1 MNQKSENYWLL
12 DAPASKAI
20 WHMAI
25 PMMLGM
31 SVNIIYNITDT
42 FFIGRLNDTA
52 ALAAISLL
60 LPFTTI
66 LMAIGNLFGTGGSTL
81 FSRLLGSE
89 NTDKTRQCSATTL
102 WLSFIFGLLAAVISV
117 IFSNSITRLL
127 GADTNTFAYVR
138 QYLIFYGMGA
148 PFIVANFTLEQ
159 LIRGD
164 GESVESMI
172 GMMISVGVNIV
183 LDPILMFGFH
193 LGIRGAAIAT
203 VLGNAAA
210 VTYYIVCIWRS
221 DNQLSTLPK
230 YFRLEK
236 QMLKEIFSVGLSAM
250 LLDIL
255 LIVSSLM
262 FNYYAL
268 KYGDYVLAGFGI
280 SQKLVQ
286 IVDLIGMGLYM
297 GVIPLIAVAY
307 GAGNKLRM
315 NEIIKKTT
323 IYLALVITCL
333 FVILFTCRNFI
344 IHCFSNDPDVIHM
357 GAYILTVQL
366 CSSFFAAG
374 AGLLTGIFQAKGENT
389 PAVIMSVMRGLIL
402 IPAIIFGNYFFKV
415 NGVIF
420 SLLAAEAISCITGFI
435 LYEFEK
441 KSSNTLNKKA
451 ISYKNS

>member
-1 MNQKSENYWLL
+1 MNQKNENYWLL
-12 DAPASKAI
+12 DAPVTKAI

-31 SVNIIYNITDT
+31 SINIIYNITDT

-89 NTDKTRQCSATTL
+89 NTDRTKQCSATTL
-102 WLSFIFGLLAAVISV
+102 WLSFLFGLLTAIISI
-117 IFSNSITRLL
+117 IFSNYIIRLL
-127 GADTNTFAYVR
+127 GADSNTFAYVK

-148 PFIVANFTLEQ
+148 PFIIANFTLEQ

-164 GESVESMI
+164 GKSVESMI
-172 GMMISVGVNIV
+172 GMMISVGANII
-183 LDPILMFGFH
+183 LDPILMFGLQ

-203 VLGNAAA
+203 VIGNAFA
-210 VTYYIVCIWRS
+210 VIYYIVCIQRA
-221 DNQLSTLPK
+221 DNQLSALPK

-236 QMLKEIFSVGLSAM
+236 QMLKEIFLVGLSAL

-307 GAGNKLRM
+307 GARNELRM
-315 NEIIKKTT
+315 KEIIKKTAL
-323 IYLALVITCL
+323 YLALVITCL
-333 FVILFTCRNFI
+333 FAILFTCRNFI
-344 IHCFSNDPDVIHM
+344 VHCFSNDSDVIRI

-374 AGLLTGIFQAKGENT
+374 AGLLTGIFQAKGEGT
-389 PAVIMSVMRGLIL
+389 PAVVMSVMRGLML
-402 IPAIIFGNYFFKV
+402 IPAIIFGNYLFKM

-420 SLLAAEAISCITGFI
+420 SLLVAEAISCITGLV
-435 LYEFEK
+435 LYKLK
-441 KSSNTLNKKA
+441 K
-451 ISYKNS
+451 

>member
-1 MNQKSENYWLL
+1 MNQKNENYWLL
-12 DAPASKAI
+12 DAPVTKAI

-31 SVNIIYNITDT
+31 SINIIYNITDT

-89 NTDKTRQCSATTL
+89 NTDRTKQCSATTL
-102 WLSFIFGLLAAVISV
+102 WLSFLFGLLTAIISI
-117 IFSNSITRLL
+117 IFSNYIIRLL
-127 GADTNTFAYVR
+127 GADSNTFAYVK

-148 PFIVANFTLEQ
+148 PFIIANFTLEQ

-164 GESVESMI
+164 GKSVESMI
-172 GMMISVGVNIV
+172 GMMISIGANII
-183 LDPILMFGFH
+183 LDPILMFGLQ

-203 VLGNAAA
+203 VIGNAFA
-210 VTYYIVCIWRS
+210 VIYYIVCIQRA
-221 DNQLSTLPK
+221 DNQLSALPK

-236 QMLKEIFSVGLSAM
+236 QMLKEIFLVGLSAM

-297 GVIPLIAVAY
+297 GVIPLIATAY
-307 GAGNKLRM
+307 GARNELRVK
-315 NEIIKKTT
+315 EIIKKTAL
-323 IYLALVITCL
+323 YLALVITCL
-333 FVILFTCRNFI
+333 FAILFTCRNFI
-344 IHCFSNDPDVIHM
+344 VHCFSNDSDVIRI

-374 AGLLTGIFQAKGENT
+374 AGLLTGIFQAKGEGT
-389 PAVIMSVMRGLIL
+389 PAVVMSVMRGLML
-402 IPAIIFGNYFFKV
+402 IPAIIFGNYLFKM

-420 SLLAAEAISCITGFI
+420 SLLVAEAISCITGLV
-435 LYEFEK
+435 LYKLK
-441 KSSNTLNKKA
+441 K
-451 ISYKNS
+451 

>member
-1 MNQKSENYWLL
+1 MNQKNENYWLL
-12 DAPASKAI
+12 DAPVTKAI

-31 SVNIIYNITDT
+31 SINIIYNITDT

-52 ALAAISLL
+52 AIAAISLL

-89 NTDKTRQCSATTL
+89 NTDRTKQCSATTL
-102 WLSFIFGLLAAVISV
+102 WLSFLFGLLTAIISI
-117 IFSNSITRLL
+117 IFSNYIIRLL
-127 GADTNTFAYVR
+127 GADSNTFVYVK

-148 PFIVANFTLEQ
+148 PFIIANFTLEQ

-164 GESVESMI
+164 GKSVESMI
-172 GMMISVGVNIV
+172 GMMISIGANII
-183 LDPILMFGFH
+183 LDPILMFGLQ

-203 VLGNAAA
+203 VIGNAFA
-210 VTYYIVCIWRS
+210 VIYYIVCIQRA
-221 DNQLSTLPK
+221 DNQLSALPK

-236 QMLKEIFSVGLSAM
+236 QMLKEIFLVGLSAM

-307 GAGNKLRM
+307 GARNELRM
-315 NEIIKKTT
+315 KEIIKKTAL
-323 IYLALVITCL
+323 YLALVITCL
-333 FVILFTCRNFI
+333 FAILFTCRNFI
-344 IHCFSNDPDVIHM
+344 VHCFSNDSDVIRI

-374 AGLLTGIFQAKGENT
+374 AGILTGIFQAKGEGT
-389 PAVIMSVMRGLIL
+389 PAVVMSVMRGLML
-402 IPAIIFGNYFFKV
+402 IPAIIFGNYLFKM

-420 SLLAAEAISCITGFI
+420 SLLVAEAISCITGLV
-435 LYEFEK
+435 LYKLK
-441 KSSNTLNKKA
+441 K
-451 ISYKNS
+451 

>member
-1 MNQKSENYWLL
+1 MNQKNENYWLL
-12 DAPASKAI
+12 DAPVTKAI

-31 SVNIIYNITDT
+31 SINIIYNITDT

-52 ALAAISLL
+52 ALAAISLM

-89 NTDKTRQCSATTL
+89 NTDRTKQCSATTL
-102 WLSFIFGLLAAVISV
+102 WLSFLFGLLTAIISI
-117 IFSNSITRLL
+117 IFSNYIIRLL
-127 GADTNTFAYVR
+127 GADSNTFAYVK

-148 PFIVANFTLEQ
+148 PFIIANFTLEQ

-164 GESVESMI
+164 GKSVESMI
-172 GMMISVGVNIV
+172 GMMISIGANII
-183 LDPILMFGFH
+183 LDPILMFGLQ

-203 VLGNAAA
+203 VIGNAFA
-210 VTYYIVCIWRS
+210 VIYYIVCIQRA
-221 DNQLSTLPK
+221 DNQLSALPK

-236 QMLKEIFSVGLSAM
+236 QMLKEIFLVGLSAM

-297 GVIPLIAVAY
+297 GVIPLIATAY
-307 GAGNKLRM
+307 GARNELRVK
-315 NEIIKKTT
+315 EIIKKTAL
-323 IYLALVITCL
+323 YLALVITCL
-333 FVILFTCRNFI
+333 FTILFTCRNFI
-344 IHCFSNDPDVIHM
+344 VHCFSNDSDVIRI

-374 AGLLTGIFQAKGENT
+374 AGLLTGIFQAKGEGT
-389 PAVIMSVMRGLIL
+389 PAVVMSVMRGIML
-402 IPAIIFGNYFFKV
+402 IPAIIFGNYLFKM

-420 SLLAAEAISCITGFI
+420 SLLVAEAISCITGLV
-435 LYEFEK
+435 LYKLK
-441 KSSNTLNKKA
+441 K
-451 ISYKNS
+451 

>member
-1 MNQKSENYWLL
+1 MNQKNENYWLL
-12 DAPASKAI
+12 DAPVTKAI

-31 SVNIIYNITDT
+31 SINIIYNITDT

-52 ALAAISLL
+52 ALATISLL

-89 NTDKTRQCSATTL
+89 NTDRTKQCSATTL
-102 WLSFIFGLLAAVISV
+102 WLSFLFGLLTAIISI
-117 IFSNSITRLL
+117 IFSNYIIRLL
-127 GADTNTFAYVR
+127 GADSNTFAYVK

-148 PFIVANFTLEQ
+148 PFIIANFTLEQ

-164 GESVESMI
+164 GKSVESMI
-172 GMMISVGVNIV
+172 GMMISIGANII
-183 LDPILMFGFH
+183 LDPILMFGLQ

-203 VLGNAAA
+203 VIGNAFA
-210 VTYYIVCIWRS
+210 VIYYIVCIQRA
-221 DNQLSTLPK
+221 DNQLSALPK

-236 QMLKEIFSVGLSAM
+236 QMLKEIFLVGLSAM

-297 GVIPLIAVAY
+297 GVIPLIATAY
-307 GAGNKLRM
+307 GARNELRVK
-315 NEIIKKTT
+315 EIIKKTAL
-323 IYLALVITCL
+323 YLALVITCL
-333 FVILFTCRNFI
+333 FTILFTCRNFI
-344 IHCFSNDPDVIHM
+344 VHCFSNDSDVIRI

-374 AGLLTGIFQAKGENT
+374 AGLLTGIFQAKGEGT
-389 PAVIMSVMRGLIL
+389 PAVVMSVMRGIML
-402 IPAIIFGNYFFKV
+402 IPAIIFGNYLFKM

-420 SLLAAEAISCITGFI
+420 SLLVAEAISCITGLV
-435 LYEFEK
+435 LYKLK
-441 KSSNTLNKKA
+441 K
-451 ISYKNS
+451 

>member
-1 MNQKSENYWLL
+1 MNQKNENYWLL
-12 DAPASKAI
+12 DAPVTKAI

-31 SVNIIYNITDT
+31 SINIIYNITDT

-52 ALAAISLL
+52 ALAATSLL

-89 NTDKTRQCSATTL
+89 NTDRTKQCSATTL
-102 WLSFIFGLLAAVISV
+102 WLSFLFGLLTAIISI
-117 IFSNSITRLL
+117 IFSNYIIRLL
-127 GADTNTFAYVR
+127 GADSNTFAYVK

-148 PFIVANFTLEQ
+148 PFIIANFTLEQ

-164 GESVESMI
+164 GKSVESMI
-172 GMMISVGVNIV
+172 GMMISVGANII
-183 LDPILMFGFH
+183 LDPILMFGLQ

-203 VLGNAAA
+203 VIGNAFA
-210 VTYYIVCIWRS
+210 VIYYIVCIQRA
-221 DNQLSTLPK
+221 DNQLSALPK

-236 QMLKEIFSVGLSAM
+236 QMLKEIFLVGLSAM

-307 GAGNKLRM
+307 GARNELRM
-315 NEIIKKTT
+315 KEIIKKTAL
-323 IYLALVITCL
+323 YLALVITCL
-333 FVILFTCRNFI
+333 FAILFTCRNFI
-344 IHCFSNDPDVIHM
+344 VHCFSNDSDVIRI

-374 AGLLTGIFQAKGENT
+374 AGLLTGIFQAKGEGT
-389 PAVIMSVMRGLIL
+389 PAIVMSVMRGLML
-402 IPAIIFGNYFFKV
+402 IPAIIFGNYLFKM

-420 SLLAAEAISCITGFI
+420 SLLVAEAISCITGLV
-435 LYEFEK
+435 LYKLK
-441 KSSNTLNKKA
+441 K
-451 ISYKNS
+451 

>member
-12 DAPASKAI
+12 DAPVSKAI

-60 LPFTTI
+60 LPFTTV

-89 NTDKTRQCSATTL
+89 VTDKTRQCASATL
-102 WLSFIFGLLAAVISV
+102 WLSFIAGLLAAVISI
-117 IFSNSITRLL
+117 IFSDSITRLL
-127 GADTNTFAYVR
+127 GADNTTFTYVR
-138 QYLIFYGMGA
+138 QYLFFYGMGA
-148 PFIVANFTLEQ
+148 PFIIANFTLEQ

-172 GMMISVGVNIV
+172 GMMISVGTNII
-183 LDPILMFGFH
+183 LDPIMMFGFH

-210 VTYYIVCIWRS
+210 VAYYIACICHA
-221 DNQLSTLPK
+221 DNQLSVLPK

-236 QMLKEIFSVGLSAM
+236 QMLKEIFSVGLSAL

-255 LIVSSLM
+255 LVVSSLM

-286 IVDLIGMGLYM
+286 IVDFIGMGLYM
-297 GVIPLIAVAY
+297 GVIPLIAVSY

-315 NEIIKKTT
+315 KEIIKKTSF
-323 IYLALVITCL
+323 YLALVITCL

-344 IHCFSNDPDVIHM
+344 VHCFSNDPEVIHM
-357 GAYILTVQL
+357 GAYILTIQL

-374 AGLLTGIFQAKGENT
+374 AGLLTGIFQAKGEGT
-389 PAVIMSVMRGLIL
+389 PAVIMSVTRGLIL
-402 IPAIIFGNYFFKV
+402 IPAIILGNYLFKV

-420 SLLAAEAISCITGFI
+420 SLLAAEVISFVTGLA
-435 LYEFEK
+435 LYQIEK
-441 KSSNTLNKKA
+441 VRTIRK
-451 ISYKNS
+451 

>member
-1 MNQKSENYWLL
+1 MNQKNENYWLL
-12 DAPASKAI
+12 DAPVSKAI
-20 WHMAI
+20 WHMAL

-60 LPFTTI
+60 LPFATI

-102 WLSFIFGLLAAVISV
+102 WLSFIFGLLAAVISI

-127 GADTNTFAYVR
+127 GADTATFTYVR

-148 PFIVANFTLEQ
+148 PFIIANFTLEQ

-164 GESVESMI
+164 GESIKS
-172 GMMISVGVNIV
+172 IS
-183 LDPILMFGFH
+183 
-193 LGIRGAAIAT
+193 A
-203 VLGNAAA
+203 
-210 VTYYIVCIWRS
+210 
-221 DNQLSTLPK
+221 LPK
-230 YFRLEK
+230 YFRLET
-236 QMLKEIFSVGLSAM
+236 QMLKEIFSVGLSSM

-262 FNYYAL
+262 FNFYAL

-307 GAGNKLRM
+307 GAGNELRM
-315 NEIIKKTT
+315 NEIIKKTA
-323 IYLALVITCL
+323 IYLSLVIACL
-333 FVILFTCRNFI
+333 FVILFACRNYI
-344 IHCFSNDPDVIHM
+344 VHCFSNDPDVIHI
-357 GAYILTVQL
+357 GAYILTIQL
-366 CSSFFAAG
+366 CSSFFTAG
-374 AGLLTGIFQAKGENT
+374 AGLLTGIFQAKGEGT

-402 IPAIIFGNYFFKV
+402 IPAIIFGNYFFRV

-420 SLLAAEAISCITGFI
+420 SLLVAEAISCITGLA
-435 LYEFEK
+435 LYKIEK
-441 KSSNTLNKKA
+441 TKEIGKMR
-451 ISYKNS
+451 

>member
-1 MNQKSENYWLL
+1 MNQKNENYWLL
-12 DAPASKAI
+12 DAPVTKAI

-31 SVNIIYNITDT
+31 SINIIYNITDT

-89 NTDKTRQCSATTL
+89 NTDRTKQCSATTL
-102 WLSFIFGLLAAVISV
+102 WLSFLFGLLTAIISI
-117 IFSNSITRLL
+117 IFSNYIIRLL
-127 GADTNTFAYVR
+127 GADSNTFVYVK

-148 PFIVANFTLEQ
+148 PFIIANFTLEQ

-164 GESVESMI
+164 GKSVESMI
-172 GMMISVGVNIV
+172 GMMISIGANII
-183 LDPILMFGFH
+183 LDPILMFGLQ

-203 VLGNAAA
+203 VIGNAFA
-210 VTYYIVCIWRS
+210 VIYYIVCIQRA
-221 DNQLSTLPK
+221 DNQLSALPK

-236 QMLKEIFSVGLSAM
+236 QMLKEIFLVGLSAM

-307 GAGNKLRM
+307 GARNELRM
-315 NEIIKKTT
+315 KEIIKKTAL
-323 IYLALVITCL
+323 YLALVITCL
-333 FVILFTCRNFI
+333 FAILFTCRNFI
-344 IHCFSNDPDVIHM
+344 VHCFSNDSDVIRI

-374 AGLLTGIFQAKGENT
+374 AGLLTGIFQSKGEGT
-389 PAVIMSVMRGLIL
+389 PAVVMSVMRGLML
-402 IPAIIFGNYFFKV
+402 IPAIIFGNYLFKM

-420 SLLAAEAISCITGFI
+420 SLFVAEAISCITGLV
-435 LYEFEK
+435 LYKLK
-441 KSSNTLNKKA
+441 K
-451 ISYKNS
+451 

>member
-1 MNQKSENYWLL
+1 MNQKNENYWLL
-12 DAPASKAI
+12 DAPVTKAI
-20 WHMAI
+20 CHMAI

-31 SVNIIYNITDT
+31 SINIIYNITDT

-89 NTDKTRQCSATTL
+89 NTDRTKQCSATTL
-102 WLSFIFGLLAAVISV
+102 WLSFLFGLLTAIISI
-117 IFSNSITRLL
+117 IFSNYIIRLL
-127 GADTNTFAYVR
+127 GADSNTFAYVK

-148 PFIVANFTLEQ
+148 PFIIANFTLEQ

-164 GESVESMI
+164 GKSVESMI
-172 GMMISVGVNIV
+172 GMMISVGANII
-183 LDPILMFGFH
+183 LDPILMFGLQ

-203 VLGNAAA
+203 VIGNAFA
-210 VTYYIVCIWRS
+210 VIYYIVCIQRA
-221 DNQLSTLPK
+221 DNQLSALPK

-236 QMLKEIFSVGLSAM
+236 QMLKEIFLVGLSAL

-307 GAGNKLRM
+307 GARNELRM
-315 NEIIKKTT
+315 KEIIKKTAL
-323 IYLALVITCL
+323 YLALVITCL
-333 FVILFTCRNFI
+333 FAILFTCRNFI
-344 IHCFSNDPDVIHM
+344 VHCFSNDSDVIRI

-374 AGLLTGIFQAKGENT
+374 AGLLTGIFQAKGEGT
-389 PAVIMSVMRGLIL
+389 PAVVMSVMRGLML
-402 IPAIIFGNYFFKV
+402 IPAIIFGNYLFKM

-420 SLLAAEAISCITGFI
+420 SLLVAEAISCITGLV
-435 LYEFEK
+435 LYKLK
-441 KSSNTLNKKA
+441 K
-451 ISYKNS
+451 

>member
-1 MNQKSENYWLL
+1 MNQKNENYWLL
-12 DAPASKAI
+12 DAPVTKAI

-31 SVNIIYNITDT
+31 SINIIYNITDT

-89 NTDKTRQCSATTL
+89 NTDRTKQCSATTL
-102 WLSFIFGLLAAVISV
+102 WLSFLFGLLTAIISI
-117 IFSNSITRLL
+117 IFSNYIIRLL
-127 GADTNTFAYVR
+127 GADSNTFAYVK

-148 PFIVANFTLEQ
+148 PFIIANFTLEQ

-164 GESVESMI
+164 GKSVESMI
-172 GMMISVGVNIV
+172 GMMISIGANII
-183 LDPILMFGFH
+183 LDPILMFGLQ

-203 VLGNAAA
+203 VIGNAFA
-210 VTYYIVCIWRS
+210 VIYYIVCIQRA
-221 DNQLSTLPK
+221 DNQLSALPK

-236 QMLKEIFSVGLSAM
+236 QMLKEIFLVGLSAM

-307 GAGNKLRM
+307 GARNELRM
-315 NEIIKKTT
+315 KEIIKKTAL
-323 IYLALVITCL
+323 YLALVITCL
-333 FVILFTCRNFI
+333 FAILFTCRNFI
-344 IHCFSNDPDVIHM
+344 VHCFSNDSDVIRI

-374 AGLLTGIFQAKGENT
+374 AGLLTGIFQAKGEGT
-389 PAVIMSVMRGLIL
+389 PAVVMSVMRGIML
-402 IPAIIFGNYFFKV
+402 IPAIIFGNYLFKM

-420 SLLAAEAISCITGFI
+420 SLLVAEAISCITGLV
-435 LYEFEK
+435 LYKLK
-441 KSSNTLNKKA
+441 K
-451 ISYKNS
+451 

>member
-12 DAPASKAI
+12 DAPVSKAI

-89 NTDKTRQCSATTL
+89 STDKTRQCSATTL

-117 IFSNSITRLL
+117 IFCSSITKLL
-127 GADTNTFAYVR
+127 GADTNTFTYVR
-138 QYLIFYGMGA
+138 QYMFFYGMGA
-148 PFIVANFTLEQ
+148 PFIISNFALEQ
-159 LIRGD
+159 LVRGD
-164 GESVESMI
+164 GESVQSMV
-172 GMMISVGVNIV
+172 GMMISVGTNII

-210 VTYYIVCIWRS
+210 VAYYIICICRA
-221 DNQLSTLPK
+221 DNQLSILPK

-255 LIVSSLM
+255 LIISSLM

-297 GVIPLIAVAY
+297 GVIPLIAVAC
-307 GAGNKLRM
+307 GAGNALRM
-315 NEIIKKTT
+315 KEIIKKTSL
-323 IYLALVITCL
+323 YLALVIGCL
-333 FVILFTCRNFI
+333 FIILFTCRNSI
-344 IHCFSNDPDVIHM
+344 IHCFSNAPEVVHI

-374 AGLLTGIFQAKGENT
+374 AGLLTGIFQAKGEGT
-389 PAVIMSVMRGLIL
+389 PAIIMSIMRGLIL
-402 IPAIIFGNYFFKV
+402 IPAIILGNHFFKV

-420 SLLAAEAISCITGFI
+420 SLLVAEAISCVTGFV
-435 LYEFEK
+435 LYKLK
-441 KSSNTLNKKA
+441 K
-451 ISYKNS
+451 

>member
-1 MNQKSENYWLL
+1 MNQKNENYWLL
-12 DAPASKAI
+12 DAPVAKAI

-31 SVNIIYNITDT
+31 SINIIYNITDT
-42 FFIGRLNDTA
+42 FFIGKLNDTA

-81 FSRLLGSE
+81 FSRLLGSK
-89 NTDKTRQCSATTL
+89 NTDKTKQCSATTL
-102 WLSFIFGLLAAVISV
+102 WLSFIFGLLSAIISI
-117 IFSNSITRLL
+117 IFSNHIIRLL
-127 GADTNTFAYVR
+127 GADNTTFVYVK
-138 QYLIFYGMGA
+138 QYLIFYGLGA
-148 PFIVANFTLEQ
+148 PFIIANFTLEQ

-164 GESVESMI
+164 GKSVESMI
-172 GMMISVGVNIV
+172 GMILSVGTNII
-183 LDPILMFGFH
+183 LDPILMFGFQ

-203 VLGNAAA
+203 VIGNVVA
-210 VTYYIVCIWRS
+210 VIYYIVCIQRA

-255 LIVSSLM
+255 LIISSLM

-297 GVIPLIAVAY
+297 GVIPLIAVSY
-307 GAGNKLRM
+307 GAKNELRM
-315 NEIIKKTT
+315 KEIIKKTAF
-323 IYLALVITCL
+323 YLALVITCL
-333 FVILFTCRNFI
+333 FVVLFIGRDFI
-344 IHCFSNDPDVIHM
+344 IHCFSNDSNVIRI
-357 GAYILTVQL
+357 GGYILTVQL

-374 AGLLTGIFQAKGENT
+374 AGLLTGIFQAKGEGT
-389 PAVIMSVMRGLIL
+389 PAVVMSVMRGIML
-402 IPAIIFGNYFFKV
+402 IPAIVIGNHFFKV

-420 SLLAAEAISCITGFI
+420 SLLIAEAISCITGFI
-435 LYEFEK
+435 IYKSK
-441 KSSNTLNKKA
+441 K
-451 ISYKNS
+451 

>member
-1 MNQKSENYWLL
+1 MNQKNENYWLL
-12 DAPASKAI
+12 DAPVTKAI

-31 SVNIIYNITDT
+31 SINIIYNITDT

-89 NTDKTRQCSATTL
+89 NTDRTKQCSATTL
-102 WLSFIFGLLAAVISV
+102 WLSFLFGLLTAIISI
-117 IFSNSITRLL
+117 IFSNYIIRLL
-127 GADTNTFAYVR
+127 GADSNTFAYVK

-148 PFIVANFTLEQ
+148 PFIIANFTLEQ

-164 GESVESMI
+164 GKSVESMI
-172 GMMISVGVNIV
+172 GMMISIGANII
-183 LDPILMFGFH
+183 LDPILMFGLQ

-203 VLGNAAA
+203 VIGNAFA
-210 VTYYIVCIWRS
+210 VIYYIVCIQRA
-221 DNQLSTLPK
+221 DNQLSALPK

-236 QMLKEIFSVGLSAM
+236 QMLKEIFLVGLSAM

-297 GVIPLIAVAY
+297 GVIPLIATAY
-307 GAGNKLRM
+307 GARNELRVK
-315 NEIIKKTT
+315 EIIKKNAL
-323 IYLALVITCL
+323 YLALVITCL
-333 FVILFTCRNFI
+333 FTILFTCRNFI
-344 IHCFSNDPDVIHM
+344 VHCFSNDSDVIRI

-374 AGLLTGIFQAKGENT
+374 AGLLTGIFQAKGEGT
-389 PAVIMSVMRGLIL
+389 PAVVMSVMRGIML
-402 IPAIIFGNYFFKV
+402 IPAIIFGNYLFKM

-420 SLLAAEAISCITGFI
+420 SLLVAEAISCITGLV
-435 LYEFEK
+435 LYKLK
-441 KSSNTLNKKA
+441 K
-451 ISYKNS
+451 

>member
-1 MNQKSENYWLL
+1 MNQKNENYWLL
-12 DAPASKAI
+12 DAPVTKAI

-31 SVNIIYNITDT
+31 SINIIYNITDT

-52 ALAAISLL
+52 ALATISLL

-89 NTDKTRQCSATTL
+89 NTDRTKQCSATTL
-102 WLSFIFGLLAAVISV
+102 WLSFLFGLLTAIISI
-117 IFSNSITRLL
+117 IFSNYIIRLL
-127 GADTNTFAYVR
+127 GADSNTFAYVK

-148 PFIVANFTLEQ
+148 PFIIANFTLEQ

-164 GESVESMI
+164 GKSVESMI
-172 GMMISVGVNIV
+172 GMMISIGANII
-183 LDPILMFGFH
+183 LDPILMFGLQ

-203 VLGNAAA
+203 VIGNAFA
-210 VTYYIVCIWRS
+210 VIYYIVCIQRA
-221 DNQLSTLPK
+221 DNQLSALPK

-236 QMLKEIFSVGLSAM
+236 QILKEIFLVGLSAM

-297 GVIPLIAVAY
+297 GVIPLIATAY
-307 GAGNKLRM
+307 GARNELRVK
-315 NEIIKKTT
+315 EIIKKTAL
-323 IYLALVITCL
+323 YLALVITCL
-333 FVILFTCRNFI
+333 FTILFTCRNFI
-344 IHCFSNDPDVIHM
+344 VHCFSNDSDVIRI

-374 AGLLTGIFQAKGENT
+374 AGLLTGIFQAKGEGT
-389 PAVIMSVMRGLIL
+389 PAVVMSVMRGIML
-402 IPAIIFGNYFFKV
+402 IPAIIFGNYLFKM

-420 SLLAAEAISCITGFI
+420 SLLVAEAISCITGLV
-435 LYEFEK
+435 LYKLK
-441 KSSNTLNKKA
+441 K
-451 ISYKNS
+451 

>member
-1 MNQKSENYWLL
+1 MNQKNENYWLL
-12 DAPASKAI
+12 DAPVTKAI

-31 SVNIIYNITDT
+31 SINIIYNITDT

-52 ALAAISLL
+52 AIAAISLL

-89 NTDKTRQCSATTL
+89 NTDRTKQCSATTL
-102 WLSFIFGLLAAVISV
+102 WLSFLFGLLTAIISI
-117 IFSNSITRLL
+117 IFSNYIIRLL
-127 GADTNTFAYVR
+127 GADSNTFVYVK

-148 PFIVANFTLEQ
+148 PFIIANFTLEQ

-164 GESVESMI
+164 GKSVESMI
-172 GMMISVGVNIV
+172 GMMISIGANII
-183 LDPILMFGFH
+183 LDPILMFGLQ

-203 VLGNAAA
+203 VIGNAFA
-210 VTYYIVCIWRS
+210 VIYYIVCIQRA
-221 DNQLSTLPK
+221 DNQLSALPK

-236 QMLKEIFSVGLSAM
+236 QMLKEIFLVGLSAM

-297 GVIPLIAVAY
+297 GVIPLIATAY
-307 GAGNKLRM
+307 GARNELRM
-315 NEIIKKTT
+315 KEIIKKTAL
-323 IYLALVITCL
+323 YLALVITCL
-333 FVILFTCRNFI
+333 FTILFTCRNFI
-344 IHCFSNDPDVIHM
+344 VHCFSNDSDVIRI

-374 AGLLTGIFQAKGENT
+374 AGLLTGIFQAKGEGT
-389 PAVIMSVMRGLIL
+389 PAVVMSVMRGIML
-402 IPAIIFGNYFFKV
+402 IPAIIFGNYLFKM

-420 SLLAAEAISCITGFI
+420 SLLVAEAISCITGLV
-435 LYEFEK
+435 LYKLK
-441 KSSNTLNKKA
+441 K
-451 ISYKNS
+451 

>member
-1 MNQKSENYWLL
+1 MNQKNENYWLL
-12 DAPASKAI
+12 DAPVTKAI

-31 SVNIIYNITDT
+31 SINIIYNITDT

-89 NTDKTRQCSATTL
+89 NTDRTKQCSATTL
-102 WLSFIFGLLAAVISV
+102 WLSFLFGLLTAIISI
-117 IFSNSITRLL
+117 IFSNYIIRLL
-127 GADTNTFAYVR
+127 GADSNTFAYVK

-148 PFIVANFTLEQ
+148 PFIIANFTLEQ

-164 GESVESMI
+164 GKSVESMI
-172 GMMISVGVNIV
+172 GMMISVGANII
-183 LDPILMFGFH
+183 LDPILMFGLQ

-203 VLGNAAA
+203 VIGNAFA
-210 VTYYIVCIWRS
+210 VIYYIVCIQRA
-221 DNQLSTLPK
+221 DNQLSALPK

-236 QMLKEIFSVGLSAM
+236 QMLKEIFLVGLSAL

-307 GAGNKLRM
+307 GARNELRM
-315 NEIIKKTT
+315 KEIIKKTAL
-323 IYLALVITCL
+323 YLALVITCL
-333 FVILFTCRNFI
+333 FAILFTCRNFI
-344 IHCFSNDPDVIHM
+344 VHCFSNDSDVIRI

-374 AGLLTGIFQAKGENT
+374 AGLLTGIFQAKGEGT
-389 PAVIMSVMRGLIL
+389 PAVVMSVMRGIML
-402 IPAIIFGNYFFKV
+402 IPAIIFGNYLFKM

-420 SLLAAEAISCITGFI
+420 SLLVAEAISCITGLV
-435 LYEFEK
+435 LYKLK
-441 KSSNTLNKKA
+441 K
-451 ISYKNS
+451 

>member
-1 MNQKSENYWLL
+1 MNQKNENYWLL
-12 DAPASKAI
+12 DAPVTKAI

-31 SVNIIYNITDT
+31 SINIIYNITDT

-89 NTDKTRQCSATTL
+89 NTDRTKQCSATTL
-102 WLSFIFGLLAAVISV
+102 WLSFLFGLLTAIISI
-117 IFSNSITRLL
+117 IFSNYIIRLL
-127 GADTNTFAYVR
+127 GADSNTFAYVK

-148 PFIVANFTLEQ
+148 PFIIANFTLEQ

-164 GESVESMI
+164 GKSVESMI
-172 GMMISVGVNIV
+172 GMMISIGANII
-183 LDPILMFGFH
+183 LDPILMFGLQ

-203 VLGNAAA
+203 VIGNAFA
-210 VTYYIVCIWRS
+210 VIYYIVCIQRA
-221 DNQLSTLPK
+221 DNQLSALPK

-236 QMLKEIFSVGLSAM
+236 QMLKEIFLVGLSAM

-286 IVDLIGMGLYM
+286 IVDLIGMELYM
-297 GVIPLIAVAY
+297 GVIPLIATAY
-307 GAGNKLRM
+307 GARNELRVK
-315 NEIIKKTT
+315 EIIKKTAL
-323 IYLALVITCL
+323 YLALVITCL
-333 FVILFTCRNFI
+333 FTILFTCRNFI
-344 IHCFSNDPDVIHM
+344 VHCFSNDSDVIRI

-374 AGLLTGIFQAKGENT
+374 AGLLTGIFQAKGEGT
-389 PAVIMSVMRGLIL
+389 PAVVMSVMRGIML
-402 IPAIIFGNYFFKV
+402 IPAFIFGNYLFKM

-420 SLLAAEAISCITGFI
+420 SLLVAEAISCITGLV
-435 LYEFEK
+435 LYKLK
-441 KSSNTLNKKA
+441 K
-451 ISYKNS
+451 

>member
-1 MNQKSENYWLL
+1 MNQKNENYWLL
-12 DAPASKAI
+12 DAPVTKAI

-31 SVNIIYNITDT
+31 SINIIYNITDT

-89 NTDKTRQCSATTL
+89 NTDRTKQCSATTL
-102 WLSFIFGLLAAVISV
+102 WLSFLFGLLTAIISI
-117 IFSNSITRLL
+117 IFSNYIIRLL
-127 GADTNTFAYVR
+127 GADSNTFAYVK

-148 PFIVANFTLEQ
+148 PFIIANFTLEQ

-164 GESVESMI
+164 GKSVESMI
-172 GMMISVGVNIV
+172 GMMISIGANII
-183 LDPILMFGFH
+183 LDPILMFGLQ

-203 VLGNAAA
+203 VIGNAFA
-210 VTYYIVCIWRS
+210 VIYYIVCIQRA
-221 DNQLSTLPK
+221 DNQLSALPK

-236 QMLKEIFSVGLSAM
+236 QMLKEIFLVGLSAM

-307 GAGNKLRM
+307 GARNELRM
-315 NEIIKKTT
+315 KEIIKKTAL
-323 IYLALVITCL
+323 YLALVITCL
-333 FVILFTCRNFI
+333 FAILFTCRNFI
-344 IHCFSNDPDVIHM
+344 VLCFSNDSDVIRI

-374 AGLLTGIFQAKGENT
+374 AGLLTGIFQAKGEGT
-389 PAVIMSVMRGLIL
+389 PAVVMSVMRGLML
-402 IPAIIFGNYFFKV
+402 IPAIIFGNYLFKM

-420 SLLAAEAISCITGFI
+420 SLLVAEAISCITGLV
-435 LYEFEK
+435 LYKLK
-441 KSSNTLNKKA
+441 K
-451 ISYKNS
+451 